1 MTAAPSMASTAPR
14 IRVLH
19 VVQNLN
25 YGGMERLIADLVRH
39 IDRDRFES
47 HVLVLQY
54 AGRFSRDLDGAPL
67 HRAASLPRWSML
79 WPRALARQI
88 AAIAPDVV
96 HTHSGVWYKASLAA
110 RRAGV
115 RRVIHTEHGRHRPD
129 PWRHRLV
136 DGLAAGRTDVVVAVS
151 EPLASELA
159 RGVVRRRAPIHVVLN
174 GVDTSRFRPRPDT
187 GAGRRALGFAG
198 DVPVFGSVGRLEPV
212 KGYDVMLEAFAL
224 LRARWRGAP
233 APALVVVGDGA
244 ERGRLGVLAQ
254 HLGIGEGVRLLGW
267 RDDVDDLH
275 AMFDLF
281 TLASRSEGTSVSLLE
296 AMSAGLCPVVT
307 DVGGNRAVLGQALS
321 HRLVPR
327 DDAEALA
334 TAWQTAFEDGGGRRR
349 DAAAARS
356 RAVDRFSLGQMVLT
370 YQGLYQGTG
379 AGQSG

>member
-1 MTAAPSMASTAPR
+1 MTAAPSMASAAPR
-14 IRVLH
+14 TRVLH

-25 YGGMERLIADLVRH
+25 YGGMERLIADLVCY

-67 HRAASLPRWSML
+67 HLAASLPRWSML

-110 RRAGV
+110 RQAGV

-136 DGLAAGRTDVVVAVS
+136 DGLAARRTDVVVAVS

-159 RGVVRRRAPIHVVLN
+159 RGVVRHSAPIHVVLN

-187 GAGRRALGFAG
+187 GAARRALGLAG
-198 DVPVFGSVGRLEPV
+198 GVPVLGSIGRLEPV
-212 KGYDVMLEAFAL
+212 KGYDVMLESFAL
-224 LRARWRGAP
+224 LRAGWRGAP
-233 APALVVVGDGA
+233 APVLIVVGDGA
-244 ERGRLGVLAQ
+244 ERSRLEALAQ
-254 HLGIGEGVRLLGW
+254 CLGIADSVRLLGW

-307 DVGGNRAVLGQALS
+307 DVGGNRSVLGDSLA
-321 HRLVPR
+321 HRLVP
-327 DDAEALA
+327 AEAPGALA
-334 TAWQTAFEDGGGRRR
+334 AGWAAALAGESERRR
-349 DAAAARS
+349 DGATARRHVVS
-356 RAVDRFSLGQMVLT
+356 AYGMERMARE
-370 YQGLYQGTG
+370 YECLY
-379 AGQSG
+379 AEVPS